1 MATMTSNSTNNAVP
15 TARNTAT
22 VSAMPAT
29 PAAPAAPAAHATY
42 QIDPAASRVEFSIR
56 KRLFFVKKLTVTG
69 RFSAVEGTI
78 TLDEQDP
85 GTAQAEVT
93 IGAASIDTGNAKRDK
108 HLLTADFFH
117 VDQHPT
123 LTFCSRR
130 VEPVDAA
137 AGRYRVVG
145 ALTVRG
151 VTRDVALE
159 THYIPARGGEHDQRI
174 ALTLTSPLNR
184 QDFGITWSS
193 PVIKVADDL
202 TITLTI
208 EATRA

>member
-1 MATMTSNSTNNAVP
+1 MATMNSNSTSNAVL

-29 PAAPAAPAAHATY
+29 PATPAAHATY

-93 IGAASIDTGNAKRDK
+93 IGAGSIDTGNAKRDK
-108 HLLTADFFH
+108 HLLKADFFH

-123 LTFCSRR
+123 LTFRSRR

-145 ALTVRG
+145 DLTVRG

-174 ALTLTSPLNR
+174 ALTLTAPLNR

>member
-1 MATMTSNSTNNAVP
+1 MTTTSRTINAVP
-15 TARNTAT
+15 TPSSTINGVPTARDTAT
-22 VSAMPAT
+22 DSVALAT
-29 PAAPAAPAAHATY
+29 QTTY
-42 QIDPAASRVEFSIR
+42 KIDPTASRVEFSIG

-69 RFSAVEGTI
+69 HFADVAGMI

-85 GTAQAEVT
+85 TRAWAEAT
-93 IGAASIDTGNAKRDK
+93 IGAASIDTGNGRRDK
-108 HLLTADFFH
+108 HLRGTDFF
-117 VDQHPT
+117 DADGHPT
-123 LTFCSRR
+123 LTFRSRC
-130 VEPVDAA
+130 VEPIDGAA
-137 AGRYRVVG
+137 ARYRVVG
-145 ALTVRG
+145 DLTVRG

-174 ALTLTSPLNR
+174 ALTLTAPLNR

>member
-1 MATMTSNSTNNAVP
+1 MATMTSNSTSNAVL

-22 VSAMPAT
+22 VSAM
-29 PAAPAAPAAHATY
+29 PAAPAAHATY

-69 RFSAVEGTI
+69 RFNEVEGTI

-123 LTFCSRR
+123 LAFRSRR

-145 ALTVRG
+145 DLTVRG

-174 ALTLTSPLNR
+174 ALTLTAPLNR